1 MQVRKLLLFFLLI
14 NLPGIAIGQVSLIKD
29 IRISGKTKDLSGDK
43 GFLEDGMPADQL
55 GGPSGLVWTGQK
67 MQYLW
72 LSDRGPKDGATT
84 HVPRYHLVNLE
95 NMMSPEFQLK
105 IEKTV
110 KLQSADGQPLTGR
123 STAFDMV
130 NPDKTRR
137 FDPEGIAIW
146 EGKTVIS
153 DEYGP
158 SIRVFD
164 DSGKTIMDWPVPRRF
179 QVSKPAGDEDSELAA
194 NKAGRQPNGG
204 FEGLCSDGNG
214 GLLAILQRPLLQD
227 GGLDES
233 GKRVGRNIRILNMCG
248 PNCKPR
254 ELVYQLDD
262 KANGVSEICHLE
274 GSKFLTIERDG
285 KEGKFKKIM
294 IFDISSAS
302 DVSNVESLPSNGLPE
317 GIFPVRKKVLIN
329 LLDQKYG
336 LASKDFPEKIE
347 GLAKGPDITDGGLKT
362 LLIASDNDFEAD
374 EPIRL
379 WWFSV
384 SSKELEF

>member
-1 MQVRKLLLFFLLI
+1 
-14 NLPGIAIGQVSLIKD
+14 
-29 IRISGKTKDLSGDK
+29 
-43 GFLEDGMPADQL
+43 
-55 GGPSGLVWTGQK
+55 
-67 MQYLW
+67 
-72 LSDRGPKDGATT
+72 
-84 HVPRYHLVNLE
+84 
-95 NMMSPEFQLK
+95 
-105 IEKTV
+105 
-110 KLQSADGQPLTGR
+110 
-123 STAFDMV
+123 
-130 NPDKTRR
+130 
-137 FDPEGIAIW
+137 
-146 EGKTVIS
+146 
-153 DEYGP
+153 
-158 SIRVFD
+158 
-164 DSGKTIMDWPVPRRF
+164 
-179 QVSKPAGDEDSELAA
+179 
-194 NKAGRQPNGG
+194 
-204 FEGLCSDGNG
+204 
-214 GLLAILQRPLLQD
+214 
-227 GGLDES
+227 
-233 GKRVGRNIRILNMCG
+233 MCG

-302 DVSNVESLPSNGLPE
+302 DVSNVESLSSNGLPE